1 MSGKTWYF
9 SKEGRRCGPFSPEQ
23 MAGLAKRGQVVDA
36 DLVWHEGIDTWTPL
50 RELRGELGL
59 PEDTP
64 PSPPAST
71 PQPTPLAGN
80 DVLDSVNT
88 DEFGGAQA
96 LKGGD
101 PVGVG
106 AMKLAVD
113 FDFTDSVADRYKYP
127 EVGETGANSDDL
139 EEDGYAGFW
148 RRAAAWLVDY
158 GVVMVIWLAL
168 SPLLSAATGRL
179 LDAAAIALTILI
191 NQLIA
196 LAYYAIMESGPYQGT
211 LGKLLLGLRVACP
224 GRERMTV
231 GKALARN
238 AAKYV
243 SVLTFGVGYAMAGIT
258 AKKQALHDLMTG
270 CLVVRKG
277 ED

>member
-1 MSGKTWYF
+1 MSGKTWYY
-9 SKEGRRCGPFSPEQ
+9 SKQGRRNGPFSPEQ

-59 PEDTP
+59 AADVP
-64 PSPPAST
+64 PPPPPPA
-71 PQPTPLAGN
+71 PPTRLGGSN
-80 DVLDSVNT
+80 VLDSVST
-88 DEFGGAQA
+88 DEYGGVEA

-113 FDFTDSVADRYKYP
+113 FDFGESVADRYKYP
-127 EVGETGANSDDL
+127 EVGETGAGSDDL
-139 EEDGYAGFW
+139 EDDGYAGFW
-148 RRAAAWLVDY
+148 RRAVAWLVDY
-158 GVVMVIWLAL
+158 GLVMVVCLAL
-168 SPLLSAATGRL
+168 SPLLSLATRQL
-179 LDAAAIALTILI
+179 LDAAAIALKVII
-191 NQLIA
+191 NQLIV
-196 LAYYAIMESGPYQGT
+196 LAYYAAMESGPYQGT

-238 AAKYV
+238 AAKYL
-243 SVLTFGVGYAMAGIT
+243 SVATLGGGYAMAGIT
-258 AKKQALHDLMTG
+258 AKKQALHDLVTG
-270 CLVVRKG
+270 CVVVRKA
-277 ED
+277 EE